1 LLLQLQ
7 ALSSGD
13 DAMVVGSGCGG
24 SVAACRW
31 ARAGLRVC
39 VMELSREFR
48 AGDFPA
54 TPRAMIDA
62 VRIEWCR
69 LTLGDEDAL
78 VTFRTGRELH
88 VITARCVGGGSLVN
102 SAVALRPDLNAFAR
116 RRWPP
121 GLVEDGE
128 LDYDFARVERMPGV
142 VTPADATQHARFAL
156 LVRGKSGRTSRRS
169 ADRHQLCAGR
179 WFSGILRRNRH
190 RCTL

>member
-1 LLLQLQ
+1 
-7 ALSSGD
+7 
-13 DAMVVGSGCGG
+13 
-24 SVAACRW
+24 
-31 ARAGLRVC
+31 
-39 VMELSREFR
+39 MELGREFR

-88 VITARCVGGGSLVN
+88 VITARGVGGGSVV
-102 SAVALRPDLNAFAR
+102 SAAVALRPDLNAFAR

-142 VTPADATQHARFAL
+142 ATPADATRHARFAS
-156 LVRGKSGRTSRRS
+156 LVRAAASLGAQAAALPTAISFAPGIYFLVAAKVTSKNGTK
-169 ADRHQLCAGR
+169 AAGVSTSPQR
-179 WFSGILRRNRH
+179 I
-190 RCTL
+190 